1 MVKAWLV
8 SLFKLFLRNKRYV
21 LLSLIAGAALIL
33 FTSQIKAFFII
44 SILGVAA
51 TFSTFYKRV
60 FQAPPAFELITLTVV
75 AVSIFYGPGIGALY
89 ALVISITSEI
99 AAQALD
105 PFSITYIPP
114 RMVAA
119 FVAPWLYG
127 NGTGPVHN
135 IAVLGL
141 LMSLLYNALQQP
153 VYYYLTDVEKRI
165 KSLYFSSLN
174 IPLNFLVFKF
184 LGEPLFEILRRLI

>member
-1 MVKAWLV
+1 MAKAWLV
-8 SLFKLFLRNKRYV
+8 SLYRLGLKRKWYLLFFFAFIGV
-21 LLSLIAGAALIL
+21 FVL
-33 FTSQIKAFFII
+33 FTEQVKAFLII
-44 SILGVAA
+44 TLLGVAA

-75 AVSIFYGPGIGALY
+75 TVSIFYGPGTGALF
-89 ALVISITSEI
+89 AFVVSITSEI

-114 RMVAA
+114 RIATA

-127 NGTGPVHN
+127 QGAGPVHN
-135 IAVLGL
+135 IAFLGL

-165 KSLYFSSLN
+165 KSFYFSSLN
-174 IPLNFLVFKF
+174 IPINFLIFKF
-184 LGEPLFEILRRLI
+184 LGVPLFEILKKLV

>member
-1 MVKAWLV
+1 MAKAWLV
-8 SLFKLFLRNKRYV
+8 SLFKLFLEYKRYV
-21 LLSLIAGAALIL
+21 LLGLIAVAALIL
-33 FTSQIKAFFII
+33 FTSQVKAFIVI
-44 SILGVAA
+44 TILGVAA

-75 AVSIFYGPGIGALY
+75 AVSIFYGPGIGTLY
-89 ALVISITSEI
+89 AIVISITSEI

-114 RMVAA
+114 RIATA

-141 LMSLLYNALQQP
+141 LMSLLYNVLQQP
-153 VYYYLTDVEKRI
+153 VYYYLTDIEKRI
-165 KSLYFSSLN
+165 KGLYFSSLN
-174 IPLNFLVFKF
+174 IPLNFLIFKF
-184 LGEPLFEILRRLI
+184 LGEPLFEILRRLV

>member
-1 MVKAWLV
+1 MVKSWLV

-21 LLSLIAGAALIL
+21 LLGFVAVAALIL

-44 SILGVAA
+44 SLLGVAA

-75 AVSIFYGPGIGALY
+75 AVSIFYGPGVGTLY
-89 ALVISITSEI
+89 AIVISITSEI

-114 RMVAA
+114 RIATA

-135 IAVLGL
+135 IAMLGM
-141 LMSLLYNALQQP
+141 LMSILYNALQQP
-153 VYYYLTDVEKRI
+153 VYYYLTDIEKRI
-165 KSLYFSSLN
+165 KGLYFSAMN
-174 IPLNFLVFKF
+174 IPLNLLIFKF
-184 LGEPLFEILRRLI
+184 LGEPLFEILKSII